1 MRCWKR
7 PTLTTVRT
15 VTRERLTATAAHPLL
30 NASPRRRRNTAKEGP
45 TRFREVDQ
53 GAGVTVRR
61 GEAPSPRRNAGG
73 DEAARARLTKR
84 EVDPVPLTGGEV
96 DPALRT
102 RNGAVPALR
111 TRNGAAPALRTGN
124 GVGPALPIE
133 GGVAH
138 VHHTGNGVGPAPRE
152 DPAGLSHLTGSAA
165 VLRSRSGTAS
175 ATSGDTRADE
185 TSPPPQNQI
194 HLLLDVPSPPL
205 RTSRTRTGTGALCS
219 ACSFHSVWV

>member
-1 MRCWKR
+1 MYHALLTSLLHVDHCWS
-7 PTLTTVRT
+7 
-15 VTRERLTATAAHPLL
+15 VTWYVCLHYVCLCP
-30 NASPRRRRNTAKEGP
+30 
-45 TRFREVDQ
+45 V
-53 GAGVTVRR
+53 GVTVRR

-194 HLLLDVPSPPL
+194 HLLLGKLLILTMYSFLFETVVP
-205 RTSRTRTGTGALCS
+205 
-219 ACSFHSVWV
+219 

>member
-1 MRCWKR
+1 MYHALLTSLLHVDHCWS
-7 PTLTTVRT
+7 
-15 VTRERLTATAAHPLL
+15 VTWYVCLHYVCLCP
-30 NASPRRRRNTAKEGP
+30 
-45 TRFREVDQ
+45 V
-53 GAGVTVRR
+53 GVTVRR

-102 RNGAVPALR
+102 RNGA
-111 TRNGAAPALRTGN
+111 APALRTEN

-194 HLLLDVPSPPL
+194 HLLLGKLLILTMYSFLFETVVP
-205 RTSRTRTGTGALCS
+205 
-219 ACSFHSVWV
+219 